1 MRVLPAAVSALV
13 LLVPAIARAQPQI
26 PATVYGSVTI
36 DGQPA
41 PTGTEV
47 RAFIGPVDCTQAAP
61 GERPAFRD
69 GAATAYVVT
78 VLHESQRPGC
88 GRTGAVVTFTIDG
101 RPALQS
107 VAWEPGPI
115 RLDLSLGSAT
125 TIPLPTSTPT
135 PPGGA
140 ATPAPPPLRT
150 GTPPTDDITPPG
162 NLQPGGA
169 GGPGGSAA
177 GPSMQPQPGSGSPL
191 WPWLVIPAAGIAAAA
206 GFAALRLRRKRPA
219 GD

>member
-1 MRVLPAAVSALV
+1 MRAVHLAAAALAALGSA
-13 LLVPAIARAQPQI
+13 AAAAQPQI

-69 GAATAYVVT
+69 GPATAYVVT

-88 GRTGAVVTFTIDG
+88 GRSGAVITFTIDG

-107 VAWEPGPI
+107 VPWEPGPI
-115 RLDLSLGSAT
+115 RLDLSLGSPT

-140 ATPAPPPLRT
+140 ATPTPPPLRT
-150 GTPPTDDITPPG
+150 GTPPTDDVTPPG
-162 NLQPGGA
+162 SLQP

-177 GPSMQPQPGSGSPL
+177 GPSQQPQPPADGAF
-191 WPWLVIPAAGIAAAA
+191 WPWLLIPAAAIAAAA
-206 GFAALRLRRKRPA
+206 GLAALRLRRKRPA
-219 GD
+219 ED